1 MNTLDIK
8 KIKAILPH
16 RYPFLMID
24 RVIDVTPGVSLK
36 AVKNVTANEPYF
48 VGHFPHHAVFPG
60 VLMIECIAQASA
72 ILASLI
78 IDAQPSEKNVYL
90 FAGIDKARFK
100 RQIEP
105 GDRLVI
111 DVQVKRHVKQMWR
124 CAGSIHVDEQLA
136 CAADVLFTHR
146 NIE

>member
-1 MNTLDIK
+1 MLDSEAIQ
-8 KIKAILPH
+8 AILPH
-16 RYPFLMID
+16 RYPFLLVD
-24 RVIDVTPGVSLK
+24 RIEELDPGK
-36 AVKNVTANEPYF
+36 QAVGIKNVTANEPYF